1 MAKLNPA
8 AALII
13 GLFTGCCLGRL
24 RYASEETS
32 PPAPRVITDT
42 ITITDT
48 LLITQPA
55 PKAQTII
62 RYVDARLPIAPVDS
76 ASNTPA
82 SADSANVTIPITQ
95 ATFTDSTT
103 YTAWVSGYNPRLD
116 SLRLYP
122 QTHTIHSLQTIAAPK
137 PSRWALS
144 IGAGIAATPAAG
156 IQPAIFIG
164 ATYTLHPL

>member
-13 GLFTGCCLGRL
+13 GLFTGCFLGRL

-62 RYVDARLPIAPVDS
+62 RYVDARLPVAP
-76 ASNTPA
+76 ASNTAAP
-82 SADSANVTIPITQ
+82 ADSANVTIPITQ

-122 QTHTIHSLQTIAAPK
+122 QTHTLHSLQTIAAPNT
-137 PSRWALS
+137 SRWGLS